1 MQFQSLKDEVV
12 HLSQQLDSSKAEK
25 LVISKLLVQNEAV
38 NRRWRNE
45 RKLEIIHKL
54 DQLHEREIRELK
66 ELKLTKLQSMEV
78 CEKECEQKV
87 GRVRGKLE
95 VLETELQHLAG
106 ERSSRENRVNG
117 ILRNIIRGEDT
128 FSQRDQKMRKCVF
141 GPAAGL

>member
-12 HLSQQLDSSKAEK
+12 HLSQQLEASKAEK
-25 LVISKLLVQNEAV
+25 LVISKLLEQNEAV

-54 DQLHEREIRELK
+54 DQLHEREIGELK

-106 ERSSRENRVNG
+106 ERTSRENRVNG
-117 ILRNIIRGEDT
+117 ISRNTIRGENT
-128 FSQRDQKMRKCVF
+128 FSE
-141 GPAAGL
+141 